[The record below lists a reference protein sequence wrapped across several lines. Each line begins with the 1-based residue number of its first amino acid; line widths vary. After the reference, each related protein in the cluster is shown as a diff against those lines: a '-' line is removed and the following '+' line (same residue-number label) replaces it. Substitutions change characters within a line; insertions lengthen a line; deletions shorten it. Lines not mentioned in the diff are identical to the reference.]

1 MRNIVVI
8 LTILISGCTAGKHS
22 NNAINLDKIDKVS
35 VLDLVDSISVV
46 QLETKEESL
55 IGGIQRIISHKNRFY
70 IVDYTQQTVLC
81 FNANGEFLFKINKR
95 GRGPEEYN
103 YLEEFNID
111 PYNDQ
116 LMILVPWGYILYY
129 DLDGNFISKVKLPSE
144 IIAYNEVYALNKDKL
159 LFISLN
165 ECQASYYS
173 RNSEKIIKRFLQTA
187 KNQHVIFMPVHKSYY
202 YNDSLF
208 FNNVGIN
215 NDVLNLT
222 DENQPI
228 AYSWNFGKNN
238 NTTEQ
243 IKEAQ
248 QYQQRMNNER
258 NPNSSPLN
266 NLGNKKFP
274 NYYTFT
280 GLETRR
286 YRITSLRYKDRNS
299 YLFVFNDKNNGNNY
313 VFRETTEGIGF
324 YFLSVYE
331 SSLITYKTKFV
342 ENYFSKNVLT
352 SEQLK
357 IVENHNPN
365 NDNPFLVIYHFK

>member
-55 IGGIQRIISHKNRFY
+55 IGGIQRIVSHKNRFY
-70 IVDYTQQTVLC
+70 IVDYTQQAVLC
-81 FNANGEFLFKINKR
+81 FNANGEYLFKINKR

-103 YLEEFNID
+103 YLGEFNID

-116 LMILVPWGYILYY
+116 LMILVPWGNILYY

-144 IIAYNEVYALNKDKL
+144 VQAYNEVYALNKDKL
-159 LFISLN
+159 LFISWN
-165 ECQASYYS
+165 EYQASYYS
-173 RNSEKIIKRFLQTA
+173 KVSGKILKRFL
-187 KNQHVIFMPVHKSYY
+187 HVTNYKQYIFNPLHKTYY
-202 YNDSLF
+202 YSDSLF
-208 FNNVGIN
+208 FNDVGIN

-222 DENQPI
+222 DENQSI

-243 IKEAQ
+243 INEAQ
-248 QYQQRMNNER
+248 QYEQRMSNER
-258 NPNSSPLN
+258 NPNSSPIN

-280 GLETRR
+280 SFETKK
-286 YRITSLRYKDRNS
+286 YRITSLLYKDPGTF
-299 YLFVFNDKNNGNNY
+299 LMIFNDKNDGKNY

-352 SEQLK
+352 PDQFK

>member
-1 MRNIVVI
+1 MIFSCAK
-8 LTILISGCTAGKHS
+8 TD
-22 NNAINLDKIDKVS
+22 NNSINLDQMDKVS
-35 VLDLVDSISVV
+35 VRDLVDSISVV

-70 IVDYTQQTVLC
+70 IVDYTQQAVLC
-81 FNANGEFLFKINKR
+81 FNANGEYLFKINKR

-103 YLEEFNID
+103 YLGEFNID

-116 LMILVPWGYILYY
+116 LMILVPWGNILYY

-144 IIAYNEVYALNKDKL
+144 VQAYNEVYALNRDKL
-159 LFISLN
+159 LFISWN
-165 ECQASYYS
+165 EYQASYYS
-173 RNSEKIIKRFLQTA
+173 KVSGKILKRFL
-187 KNQHVIFMPVHKSYY
+187 HVTNDKQYIFNPLHKTYY
-202 YNDSLF
+202 YSDSLF

-222 DENQPI
+222 DEIQSI

-243 IKEAQ
+243 INEAQ
-248 QYQQRMNNER
+248 QYEQRMSNER
-258 NPNSSPLN
+258 NPNSSPIN
-266 NLGNKKFP
+266 NLGNKDFP

-280 GLETRR
+280 SFETKK
-286 YRITSLRYKDRNS
+286 YRITSLLYKDPGTF
-299 YLFVFNDKNNGNNY
+299 LMIFNDKNDGKNY

-352 SEQLK
+352 PDQFK